1 MDYTVSGE
9 FHRVRGRAAVESE
22 VDGLGVAGGEG
33 WVDEGRGGEGE
44 EGEGG
49 GEEHFGFGV

>member
-33 WVDEGRGGEGE
+33 WVGEGRGGEGE